1 MSPAANKEWPNLRPF
16 STGSPSA
23 GPAGRAAVRRD
34 TPARLVAAGAACF
47 MVSDALLAIN
57 RFVLPL
63 PASALWVLGSY
74 YAAQCL
80 LVMGLLRTGGR

>member
-1 MSPAANKEWPNLRPF
+1 
-16 STGSPSA
+16 
-23 GPAGRAAVRRD
+23 
-34 TPARLVAAGAACF
+34 